1 MGYYF
6 RTYETVLS
14 KAQNTTTVPI
24 VPGSLSDLHGHRR
37 CLL

>member
-24 VPGSLSDLHGHRR
+24 VPGRYLI
-37 CLL
+37 